1 MSTSDILK
9 EIHQLPLNEKLFLIE
24 KALKEILRQNYIQQM
39 TIAAEELG
47 NEYKTNS
54 ELTAFSNLDWEDFYE
69 TR

>member
-24 KALKEILRQNYIQQM
+24 KALKGILRQNYIQQM

>member
-1 MSTSDILK
+1 MSTTDILK
-9 EIHQLPLNEKLFLIE
+9 EIHQLPLNERLFVIE

-39 TIAAEELG
+39 TIAAEELE

-69 TR
+69 AR